1 MDLHI
6 ETSKPAEELKVMLT
20 VELFMQLSDN
30 GKNTVIA
37 QIKDLL
43 SRE

>member
-1 MDLHI
+1 MNLHI
-6 ETSKPAEELKVMLT
+6 ESSNPAEEIKVVLA
-20 VELFMQLSDN
+20 VELFMQLSDE
-30 GKNTVIA
+30 GKNAVIC

>member
-6 ETSKPAEELKVMLT
+6 KTSKPAEELKVMLA
-20 VELFMQLSDN
+20 VDLFMQLSDSD
-30 GKNTVIA
+30 KDYVIC

-43 SRE
+43 LPE

>member
-6 ETSKPAEELKVMLT
+6 ETSKPAEELKVMLA
-20 VELFMQLSDN
+20 VELFMQLSDD
-30 GKNTVIA
+30 GKDTVIA
-37 QIKDLL
+37 QIEDLL